1 MPDFKLGC
9 FSRWAGVEF
18 LDLIETLLN
27 RLLTG
32 SHISMTGGENWRR
45 KLLILRNLG
54 LPQHGCRRL
63 LTPSH
68 PKVRGIK
75 LLYLRLIMI
84 LFICLRKG
92 WSSFL
97 IVLFVLTGYLP
108 QNLYN
113 LNSSYGSEQLLKA
126 LLEKMKQYNVRAM
139 ADIVIN
145 HRVGTTQGH
154 GGMYNRYDG
163 VPLSWDERAVTSC
176 TGGLV
181 SLVSCTR
188 TVCVCVC
195 GVWGKFMQVI
205 LYE

>member
-1 MPDFKLGC
+1 
-9 FSRWAGVEF
+9 
-18 LDLIETLLN
+18 
-27 RLLTG
+27 
-32 SHISMTGGENWRR
+32 
-45 KLLILRNLG
+45 
-54 LPQHGCRRL
+54 
-63 LTPSH
+63 
-68 PKVRGIK
+68 
-75 LLYLRLIMI
+75 
-84 LFICLRKG
+84 
-92 WSSFL
+92 
-97 IVLFVLTGYLP
+97 
-108 QNLYN
+108 
-113 LNSSYGSEQLLKA
+113 
-126 LLEKMKQYNVRAM
+126 MKQYNVRAM